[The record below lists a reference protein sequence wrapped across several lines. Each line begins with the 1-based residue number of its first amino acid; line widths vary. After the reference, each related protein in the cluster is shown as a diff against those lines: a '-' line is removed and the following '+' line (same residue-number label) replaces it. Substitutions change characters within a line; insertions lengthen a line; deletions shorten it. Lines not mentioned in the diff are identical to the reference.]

1 MAQARPAGPEP
12 KPAAAKA
19 PEFDFPN
26 CDPVPMT
33 WPQLLRHDGRIEYWD
48 ARFNTAWV
56 LRDGATFTHEAP
68 CSVLAELLSRLS
80 QERGA
85 RVRCYGHAF
94 LMVRD
99 LRGRPSRIMCADQT
113 IYLNPKP
120 FRSATDSD
128 AVVIGSD
135 PLPDVVLEVDHTT
148 DVRRAK
154 LGLYAAWGF
163 PEVWVE
169 TPDKPARSR
178 PGNVRPGLTV
188 YRLEGGAYEEAEA
201 SVAFPLWKAPLIHR
215 ALNEE
220 RISEGT
226 LRELVRLGRL
236 LGRQAGTGPDDDP
249 QLSAHRRWAHRQGVA
264 QGREG
269 GLQDGR
275 KEGRQDGLR
284 EGRQAGFESGR
295 RQGLAEQRALLASM
309 VERKFD
315 AAAAQLF
322 AERLGE
328 VDQPERLV
336 QAAGW
341 IIECDELSEL
351 LILLDDF

>member
-1 MAQARPAGPEP
+1 MAQARSTGPADKPLTPE
-12 KPAAAKA
+12 A

-26 CDPVPMT
+26 CDRVRMT
-33 WPQLLRHDGRIEYWD
+33 WPQLLRHDVRIEYWD

-94 LMVRD
+94 LMVRN
-99 LRGRPSRIMCADQT
+99 LRGRPSKILCADQT
-113 IYLNPKP
+113 IYLNPRT

-128 AVVIGSD
+128 AVVIGTD

-169 TPDKPARSR
+169 TPDKPAKSR
-178 PGNVRPGLTV
+178 PRNVHPGLTI
-188 YRLEGGAYEEAEA
+188 YRLEGDAYEEVEA
-201 SVAFPLWKAPLIHR
+201 SVAFPYWKASSIHK
-215 ALNEE
+215 ALNEAQ
-220 RISEGT
+220 ISAGT
-226 LRELVRLGRL
+226 LGELVRLGRL
-236 LGRQAGTGPDDDP
+236 MGRQEGTGPDDDP
-249 QLSAHRRWAHRQGVA
+249 QLGAHRRWAHQQGVM

-269 GLQDGR
+269 GLLDGR
-275 KEGRQDGLR
+275 KEGLE
-284 EGRQAGFESGR
+284 EGRREN
-295 RQGLAEQRALLASM
+295 LIEQRVLLVSM
-309 VERKFD
+309 AQQKFD
-315 AAAAQLF
+315 AATAAQF
-322 AERLGE
+322 AERLQT
-328 VDQPERLV
+328 VDRRERLAE
-336 QAAGW
+336 AAGW
-341 IIECDELSEL
+341 LIECNDGAEL
-351 LILLDDF
+351 LSRLDAA

>member
-1 MAQARPAGPEP
+1 MVQARSAGPQS
-12 KPAAAKA
+12 KPTAEA

-26 CDPVPMT
+26 CDRVPMT

-56 LRDGATFTHEAP
+56 LRDGATFTREAP
-68 CSVLAELLSRLS
+68 CSALAELLSRLS

-99 LRGRPSRIMCADQT
+99 LRGRPSKIMCADQT

-135 PLPDVVLEVDHTT
+135 PLPDVALEVDHTT

-169 TPDKPARSR
+169 TPDKPSRSR
-178 PGNVRPGLTV
+178 PGNVHPGLRIH
-188 YRLEGGAYEEAEA
+188 RLEEGSCTEVQA
-201 SVAFPLWKAPLIHR
+201 SVAFPRWKASSIHR

-220 RISEGT
+220 RISQGT
-226 LRELVRLGRL
+226 LRELVRLGRPQD
-236 LGRQAGTGPDDDP
+236 GRREGHQAGLAEGREEGL
-249 QLSAHRRWAHRQGVA
+249 Q
-264 QGREG
+264 QGRE
-269 GLQDGR
+269 
-275 KEGRQDGLR
+275 
-284 EGRQAGFESGR
+284 AGFESAR
-295 RQGLAEQRALLASM
+295 RQSLAEQRALLASM

-315 AAAAQLF
+315 AAAADPF

-328 VDQPERLV
+328 VDRPERLV

-351 LILLDDF
+351 LALLDDA

>member
-1 MAQARPAGPEP
+1 MAQARSTGPAP
-12 KPAAAKA
+12 KPAAPEA

-26 CDPVPMT
+26 CDQVPMT

-99 LRGRPSRIMCADQT
+99 LRGKPSKIMCADQT
-113 IYLNPKP
+113 IYLNPRT

-169 TPDKPARSR
+169 TPDNPAKNR
-178 PGNVRPGLTV
+178 PRNVHPGLTI
-188 YRLEGGAYEEAEA
+188 YRLDRGRYEEAEA
-201 SVAFPLWKAPLIHR
+201 SVAFPYWKASSIHK
-215 ALNEE
+215 ALNEAQ
-220 RISEGT
+220 ISPGT
-226 LRELVRLGRL
+226 LGKLVRLGRL
-236 LGRQAGTGPDDDP
+236 MGRQEGTGPDDDP
-249 QLSAHRRWAHRQGVA
+249 QLSAHRRWAHQQGVT

-269 GLQDGR
+269 GLLDGR
-275 KEGRQDGLR
+275 KEGH
-284 EGRQAGFESGR
+284 QAGLKEGHSEA
-295 RQGLAEQRALLASM
+295 LALLA
-309 VERKFD
+309 ERKFD
-315 AAAAQLF
+315 AATAARF
-322 AERLGE
+322 AEWLRE
-328 VDQPERLV
+328 VERPERL
-336 QAAGW
+336 AETAGW
-341 IIECDELSEL
+341 LLDCKDGAEL
-351 LILLDDF
+351 LSRLAAA